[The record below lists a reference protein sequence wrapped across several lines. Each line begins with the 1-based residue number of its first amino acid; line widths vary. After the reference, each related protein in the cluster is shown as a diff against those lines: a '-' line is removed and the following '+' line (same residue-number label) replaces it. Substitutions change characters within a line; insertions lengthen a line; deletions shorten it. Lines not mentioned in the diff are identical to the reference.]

1 MTQSLTEQKAALR
14 ERLRVVVNELSRAQR
29 EEAAVEI
36 CARLIEQPAWKN
48 ARSIL
53 LFAPLADE
61 PNVRP
66 LLHSA
71 LSGDKLTALPRFN
84 AQTGHYEAAVVG
96 DLAKDFV
103 EGKFGIL
110 EPAPSCKITDLKRL
124 DLILV
129 PGVAFDWQ
137 GHRLGRG
144 KGFYDRLLAE
154 VSGKT
159 CGVAFDQQLVS
170 TIPVEPHDVHL
181 NCILTPSHWLEL

>member
-1 MTQSLTEQKAALR
+1 MTQSLAEQKAALR
-14 ERLRVVVNELSRAQR
+14 ERLRSVVGELTRAQR
-29 EEAAVEI
+29 EEAVVEI
-36 CARLIEQPAWKN
+36 CARLIEQPAWKS

-53 LFAPLADE
+53 LFAPMQDE

-71 LSGDKLTALPRFN
+71 LSGDRLTALPRFN
-84 AQTGHYEAAVVG
+84 AATGHYEAAIVS
-96 DLAKDFV
+96 DLAIDFV

-110 EPAPSCKITDLKRL
+110 EPAPTCQIADLKRL

-129 PGVAFDWQ
+129 PGLAFDWQ

-144 KGFYDRLLAE
+144 KGFYDRLLAG

-170 TIPVEPHDVHL
+170 TLPVEPHDVRL
-181 NCILTPSHWLEL
+181 NCILTPSHWLEV

>member
-1 MTQSLTEQKAALR
+1 MPESLTELKATLR
-14 ERLRVVVNELSRAQR
+14 ERLRAEVRELTRAQR
-29 EEAAVEI
+29 EDAAVEI
-36 CARLIEQPAWKN
+36 CARLIEQPAWKS
-48 ARSIL
+48 ARSVL

-66 LLHSA
+66 LLHAA
-71 LSGDKLTALPRFN
+71 LDAGKLIALPRFSD
-84 AQTGHYEAAVVG
+84 ATGHYEAAVVR
-96 DLAKDFV
+96 DMEKDFV

-110 EPAPSCKITDLKRL
+110 EPGPACEVADLKRL

-144 KGFYDRLLAE
+144 KGFYDRLLVE

-159 CGVAFDQQLVS
+159 CGVGFDQQIIS
-170 TIPVEPHDVHL
+170 TIPVEPHDVRL

>member
-1 MTQSLTEQKAALR
+1 MTEQKGAVR
-14 ERLRVVVNELSRAQR
+14 EKIRAVVSELTRSQR
-29 EEAAVEI
+29 DDAAVEL
-36 CARLIEQPAWKN
+36 CARLIEQPEWKN
-48 ARSIL
+48 ARSVL

-71 LSGDKLTALPRFN
+71 LAGDKLTALPRFN
-84 AQTGHYEAAVVG
+84 VASGHYEAAVVS
-96 DLAKDFV
+96 DLSKDFV

-110 EPAPSCKITDLKRL
+110 EPAAACPIVDLKRL

-144 KGFYDRLLAE
+144 KGFYDRLLSS

-170 TIPVEPHDVHL
+170 TLPVEPHDVRL

>member
-1 MTQSLTEQKAALR
+1 MPESLTELKATLR
-14 ERLRVVVNELSRAQR
+14 ERLRAEVRELTRAQR
-29 EEAAVEI
+29 EDAAVEI
-36 CARLIEQPAWKN
+36 CARLIEQPAWKS
-48 ARSIL
+48 ARSVL

-66 LLHSA
+66 LLHAA
-71 LSGDKLTALPRFN
+71 LDAGKLIALPRFSD
-84 AQTGHYEAAVVG
+84 ATGHYEAAVVR
-96 DLAKDFV
+96 DMEKDFV

-110 EPAPSCKITDLKRL
+110 EPGPACEVADLKRL

-144 KGFYDRLLAE
+144 TGFYDRLLVE

-159 CGVAFDQQLVS
+159 CGVGFDQQIIS
-170 TIPVEPHDVHL
+170 AIPVEPHDVCL